1 MAPITKNSN
10 GNLLTYLNRKE
21 GRIPI
26 AKNTDSEGRKTV
38 RVLDGEGNEIGMT
51 YPRRAA
57 GLVKKGRAYYM
68 NDFIIRLNMSDATL
82 PDGRQRSEVM
92 KMDNHIT
99 IDSTRKETEN
109 QILKLYFE
117 PRKWSFN
124 QTCKDN
130 VGNRSFM
137 TGPDGVLAEGYMIG
151 NWSHAWTEIVSETLL
166 LPKNTDC
173 SFTFWLN
180 GGEND
185 RNDEV
190 CRFEV
195 IFNNNFEQRLN
206 YNLNRNYIR
215 PVKKLNGWE
224 LYEIPFRTENNE
236 YTELRFVAQRAY
248 LTILAARDVSE
259 YADLPD
265 TVDPFEGERPQRHNI
280 IFSDGF
286 PTNSW
291 YSTKAL
297 QEAHGMQDA
306 ANSAS
311 QRNENT
317 NRQNGSWEN
326 AEIHITDSNACRL
339 GASAAASVK
348 EIFNAVKRG
357 KYASAEDF
365 EDLVENKGEMA
376 RGIMENALQNL
387 ENELQQIT
395 NEFQASANTRLNAI
409 SSSLDA
415 LSSTCDMLENLD
427 VESLADNISIS
438 IRHGDDDEEELEDI
452 LSDAADSISDMADE
466 LRGSI
471 EEIADRIEE
480 IRDSLS
486 I

>member
-1 MAPITKNSN
+1 M
-10 GNLLTYLNRKE
+10 NRKE

-26 AKNTDSEGRKTV
+26 AKNTDSERKKTV
-38 RVLDGEGNEIGMT
+38 RVLDGEGNQIGLT

-57 GLVKKGRAYYM
+57 GLVKKGRAYYV
-68 NDFIIRLNMSDATL
+68 NDFIIRLNMSDTTL
-82 PDGRQRSEVM
+82 PEGRHQSEVM
-92 KMDNHIT
+92 KMDNQII
-99 IDSTRKETEN
+99 IDSTDNKTEN
-109 QILKLYFE
+109 QIYKLYFN

-130 VGNRSFM
+130 VGNRSFI
-137 TGPDGVLAEGYMIG
+137 TGPDGVLAEAYMIG
-151 NWSHAWTEIVSETLL
+151 NWTNAWTEIVSETLL

-190 CRFEV
+190 CRLEI

-206 YNLNRNYIR
+206 YNLNRNYIP

-224 LYEIPFRTENNE
+224 LYEIPFRTEDNE

-248 LTILAARDVSE
+248 MTILSAKDVSA
-259 YADLPD
+259 YADIPD

-297 QEAHGMQDA
+297 QKSHGQTGVTFGFQQKAASLDGQSIVLNDA
-306 ANSAS
+306 ETHTADFDADHS
-311 QRNENT
+311 
-317 NRQNGSWEN
+317 
-326 AEIHITDSNACRL
+326 D
-339 GASAAASVK
+339 ASAIAQAK
-348 EIFNAVKRG
+348 KIFYHIENG
-357 KYASAEDF
+357 NYDSPEDF
-365 EDLVENKGEMA
+365 QDIVENKGEII
-376 RGIMENALQNL
+376 RGIMESALQKAQYT
-387 ENELQQIT
+387 LQQIT
-395 NEFQASANTRLNAI
+395 NEFQASASVRLNAV
-409 SSSLDA
+409 SASLDA

-427 VESLADNISIS
+427 VDSIADNIRVEQES
-438 IRHGDDDEEELEDI
+438 DDHEDEDEELEDI
-452 LSDAADSISDMADE
+452 LADAADYMSDIADE

-471 EEIADRIEE
+471 EELTDSLEE